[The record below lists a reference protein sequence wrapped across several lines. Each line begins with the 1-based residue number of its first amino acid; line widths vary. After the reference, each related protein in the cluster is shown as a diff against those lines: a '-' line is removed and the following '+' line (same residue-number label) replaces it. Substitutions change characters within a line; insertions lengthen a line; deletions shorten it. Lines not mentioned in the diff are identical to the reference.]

1 MLPRLQRAALVT
13 GLLLLAAIGA
23 AICADQVLPP
33 PLQRLASVSTL
44 VVDRDGRVLRA
55 YTTPEGSWRLPAQ
68 PGEID
73 PKLIR
78 FLLSYEDRR
87 FRDHPGVDPL
97 AMGRALFQAA
107 RHGRVVSGASTLT
120 MQLARLLEPSPRNLG
135 AKLSEMARA
144 LQIERRLSKDE
155 ILAAYLSFAPYGGN
169 LEGVR
174 AASLAYFGK
183 EPKRLTDAEAAL
195 LVALPQAP
203 EAVRPDR
210 AAGAA
215 KAARDKVL
223 RLLEARGEIDAAA
236 LAAALTEKVPVARQA
251 FPMSAPHLA
260 DRLRRAWPTETLIET
275 SLDDD
280 LQRALLE
287 IVRRHQ
293 AGLEPSA
300 SIAVLAVENSGR
312 KVRAYIGSSD
322 FFADRR
328 FGQNDMVTAL
338 RSPGSALKPF
348 IYGMAF
354 DALIAHPETMMP
366 DVAMRF
372 GDYAPKNFDGHF
384 RGRITAREALQASL
398 NIPAVA
404 LLARIG
410 PQRFVQRLAEVGV
423 DLAFPEQATI
433 PGLPIALGGVGID
446 LQGLVTLF
454 AALADQG
461 KAEPLDFA
469 ATPGAA
475 TEYPSL
481 MDPVAAYYLTGI
493 LLDTPP
499 PPSFLA
505 AANRR
510 SAQPIAY
517 KTGTSFGF
525 RDAWAI
531 GYTRDFTIG
540 IWVGRPDGTF
550 SAGRMGR
557 DAAAPILFEAF
568 DLLPVG
574 PSALAAKPP
583 LGAILAGNLDLPANL
598 QHFRP
603 RFGVLAETAGTRAAI
618 KVAFPV
624 DGALLELAPEQQEP
638 EHEAA
643 DEPLPSLI
651 LKADGGTLPLRWLV
665 NGRPIESLP
674 YRRQA
679 EWAPDGRGAVRV
691 TVIDRDGRSA
701 TSAIWIK

>member
-1 MLPRLQRAALVT
+1 MRQGLLVTRLRRAALVT
-13 GLLLLAAIGA
+13 GLTLLALVGA
-23 AICADQVLPP
+23 AFCADRLMPP
-33 PLQRLASVSTL
+33 PLQRLSSVSTL

-55 YTTPEGSWRLPAQ
+55 YTTPEGSWRLPVQ
-68 PGEID
+68 VSEVD

-78 FLLSYEDRR
+78 FLLSYEDGR
-87 FRDHPGVDPL
+87 FQGHPGVDPL
-97 AMGRALFQAA
+97 AVGRAALQAVE
-107 RHGRVVSGASTLT
+107 HGRIVSGASTLT
-120 MQLARLLEPSPRNLG
+120 MQLARLLEPSPRTLG

-144 LQIERRLSKDE
+144 LQLEHRLSKDE
-155 ILAAYLSFAPYGGN
+155 ILAAYLTFAPYGGN

-210 AAGAA
+210 AARAA
-215 KAARDKVL
+215 VAARDKVL
-223 RLLEARGEIDAAA
+223 RLLHARGEIDDAA
-236 LAAALTEKVPVARQA
+236 LATALAESVPAARQP

-260 DRLRRAWPTETLIET
+260 DRLRGELPDQTLIQT
-275 SLDDD
+275 GIDDD

-293 AGLEPSA
+293 ATLEPAA
-300 SIAVLAVENSGR
+300 SIAVLAVENAGR
-312 KVRAYIGSSD
+312 KVRAYVGSSD

-328 FGQNDMVTAL
+328 FGQNDMVTAI

-354 DALIAHPETMMP
+354 DALIVHPETMMP

-372 GDYAPKNFDGHF
+372 GDYAPKNFDGRF
-384 RGRITAREALQASL
+384 RGSITAREALQASL

-404 LLARIG
+404 LLDRVG
-410 PQRFVQRLAEVGV
+410 PQRFVQRIGEAGV
-423 DLAFPEQATI
+423 ELAFPEQAKS

-446 LQGLVTLF
+446 LEGLVALY
-454 AALADQG
+454 AALADEG
-461 KAEPLDFA
+461 AAEPLAFTAQRDA
-469 ATPGAA
+469 SELPPLVS
-475 TEYPSL
+475 PSS
-481 MDPVAAYYLTGI
+481 AYYLTKI

-499 PPSFLA
+499 PPNFLSPG
-505 AANRR
+505 NRR
-510 SAQPIAY
+510 NAQPVAY

-531 GYTRDFTIG
+531 GYTRDYTIG

-574 PSALAAKPP
+574 PSALAAKAPRDV
-583 LGAILAGNLDLPANL
+583 IMAGTLDLPANL
-598 QHFRP
+598 QRFRP
-603 RFGVLAETAGTRAAI
+603 RAGAMAESANKTAAI

-624 DGALLELAPEQQEP
+624 DGALLELAPADQQ
-638 EHEAA
+638 
-643 DEPLPSLI
+643 LPSLI
-651 LKADGGTLPLRWLV
+651 LQADGGALPLRWLV
-665 NGRPIESLP
+665 NGQPISSLP

-679 EWAPDGRGAVRV
+679 EWDPDGRGAVRV
-691 TVIDRDGRSA
+691 TVVDRNGQSA
-701 TSAIWIK
+701 SSAIWIK

>member
-1 MLPRLQRAALVT
+1 MRTRLRRAAFWSGL
-13 GLLLLAAIGA
+13 GLLALVGA
-23 AICADQVLPP
+23 AFCADRLAPP
-33 PLQRLASVSTL
+33 PLDRLASVSTL

-55 YTTPEGSWRLPAQ
+55 YTTPEGSWRLPVQ
-68 PGEID
+68 LETLD

-78 FLLSYEDRR
+78 FLLSYEDQR
-87 FRDHPGVDPL
+87 FRSHPGVDPL
-97 AMGRALFQAA
+97 AVGRATLQAVS
-107 RHGRVVSGASTLT
+107 HGRVVSGASTIT

-144 LQIERRLSKDE
+144 LQIEDRLSKDE
-155 ILAAYLSFAPYGGN
+155 ILAAYLTFAPYGGN

-183 EPKRLTDAEAAL
+183 EPRRLTDAEAAL

-203 EAVRPDR
+203 ESVRPDR
-210 AAGAA
+210 AAATA
-215 KAARDKVL
+215 QAARDKVL
-223 RLLEARGEIDAAA
+223 RLLESRGVIDGAA
-236 LAAALTEKVPVARQA
+236 LTAALTEPVPSARQP

-260 DRLRRAWPTETLIET
+260 ERLHRAEPGATVIATT
-275 SLDDD
+275 LDDD
-280 LQRALLE
+280 LQRAIQE

-293 AGLEPSA
+293 ASLEPSA

-338 RSPGSALKPF
+338 RSPGSTLKPF

-354 DALIAHPETMMP
+354 EALIAHPETMMP

-372 GDYAPKNFDGHF
+372 GDYAPRNFDGHF
-384 RGRITAREALQASL
+384 RGRITAREALQSSL

-404 LLARIG
+404 LLDRIG
-410 PQRFVQRLAEVGV
+410 PQRFVQRLKEAGV
-423 DLAFPEQATI
+423 DLAFPEKTTA

-446 LQGLVTLF
+446 LEGLVTLF
-454 AALADQG
+454 SALADQG
-461 KAEPLDFA
+461 KAAPLDYGLTT
-469 ATPGAA
+469 ATT
-475 TEYPSL
+475 TERPAL
-481 MDPVAAYYLTGI
+481 VDPVAAYYLTSI

-499 PPSFLA
+499 PPNFLSA
-505 AANRR
+505 GNRR
-510 SAQPIAY
+510 NAQPIAY

-531 GYTRDFTIG
+531 GYTRDYTIG
-540 IWVGRPDGTF
+540 VWVGRPDGTF

-557 DAAAPILFEAF
+557 DTAAPILFEAF

-574 PSALAAKPP
+574 PSALPAKAPE
-583 LGAILAGNLDLPANL
+583 GAILAGTLDLPANL
-598 QHFRP
+598 QQFRIRP
-603 RFGVLAETAGTRAAI
+603 GASTEAGKAAAI

-624 DGALLELAPEQQEP
+624 DGALLELAPEDQ
-638 EHEAA
+638 
-643 DEPLPSLI
+643 PLPSLI
-651 LKADGGTLPLRWLV
+651 LKADGGAMPLRWLV
-665 NGRPIESLP
+665 NGLPITSLP

-679 EWAPDGRGAVRV
+679 EWLPDGRGAVRV
-691 TVIDRDGRSA
+691 TVIDRDGRTA
-701 TSAIWIK
+701 TASVWIK

>member
-1 MLPRLQRAALVT
+1 
-13 GLLLLAAIGA
+13 
-23 AICADQVLPP
+23 
-33 PLQRLASVSTL
+33 
-44 VVDRDGRVLRA
+44 
-55 YTTPEGSWRLPAQ
+55 
-68 PGEID
+68 
-73 PKLIR
+73 
-78 FLLSYEDRR
+78 
-87 FRDHPGVDPL
+87 
-97 AMGRALFQAA
+97 
-107 RHGRVVSGASTLT
+107 
-120 MQLARLLEPSPRNLG
+120 
-135 AKLSEMARA
+135 
-144 LQIERRLSKDE
+144 
-155 ILAAYLSFAPYGGN
+155 
-169 LEGVR
+169 
-174 AASLAYFGK
+174 
-183 EPKRLTDAEAAL
+183 
-195 LVALPQAP
+195 
-203 EAVRPDR
+203 
-210 AAGAA
+210 
-215 KAARDKVL
+215 
-223 RLLEARGEIDAAA
+223 
-236 LAAALTEKVPVARQA
+236 
-251 FPMSAPHLA
+251 
-260 DRLRRAWPTETLIET
+260 
-275 SLDDD
+275 
-280 LQRALLE
+280 
-287 IVRRHQ
+287 
-293 AGLEPSA
+293 
-300 SIAVLAVENSGR
+300 
-312 KVRAYIGSSD
+312 
-322 FFADRR
+322 
-328 FGQNDMVTAL
+328 
-338 RSPGSALKPF
+338 
-348 IYGMAF
+348 
-354 DALIAHPETMMP
+354 
-366 DVAMRF
+366 
-372 GDYAPKNFDGHF
+372 
-384 RGRITAREALQASL
+384 
-398 NIPAVA
+398 
-404 LLARIG
+404 
-410 PQRFVQRLAEVGV
+410 VGV

-461 KAEPLDFA
+461 KAAPLDFA

-475 TEYPSL
+475 MDYPSL
-481 MDPVAAYYLTGI
+481 VDPVSAYYLTGI

-531 GYTRDFTIG
+531 GYTHDFTIG

-574 PSALAAKPP
+574 PSALAAKAP

-598 QHFRP
+598 QHFRS
-603 RFGVLAETAGTRAAI
+603 RFGALAGTGGMRAAI

-643 DEPLPSLI
+643 GDPLPSLI
-651 LKADGGTLPLRWLV
+651 LKADGGVLPLRWLV

>member
-1 MLPRLQRAALVT
+1 MRTRLQRAAFVV
-13 GLLLLAAIGA
+13 GIALLAALA
-23 AICADQVLPP
+23 AAFAADRLAPP

-44 VVDRDGRVLRA
+44 VLDRDDRVLRA
-55 YTTPEGSWRLPAQ
+55 YTTPEGNWRLPVALA
-68 PGEID
+68 EVD
-73 PKLIR
+73 PKLLH

-87 FRDHPGVDPL
+87 FRLHPGVDPL
-97 AMGRALFQAA
+97 ATGRAALQAV
-107 RHGRVVSGASTLT
+107 RHGRIVSGASTLT
-120 MQLARLLEPSPRNLG
+120 MQLARLLEPRPRTLA
-135 AKLSEMARA
+135 AKLLEMGRA
-144 LQIERRLSKDE
+144 LQIEQRLSKDE
-155 ILAAYLSFAPYGGN
+155 ILAAYLTFAPYGGN

-210 AAGAA
+210 APDQAR
-215 KAARDKVL
+215 AARDKVL
-223 RLLEARGEIDAAA
+223 RLLAARGEIDAGA
-236 LAAALTEKVPVARQA
+236 LAIALGENVPTARRP

-260 DRLRRAWPTETLIET
+260 DRLRREQPAATLIRSAVDE
-275 SLDDD
+275 D
-280 LQRALLE
+280 LQRAILE

-293 AGLEPSA
+293 ASLEPSA
-300 SIAVLAVENSGR
+300 SIAVLAVANDGR

-354 DALIAHPETMMP
+354 ENLIAHPETMMP

-404 LLARIG
+404 LLDRIG
-410 PQRFVQRLAEVGV
+410 PQRFVQRLKEAGV
-423 DLAFPEQATI
+423 VLAFPEKSTV
-433 PGLPIALGGVGID
+433 PGLPIALGGVGVD
-446 LQGLVTLF
+446 LEGLVTLF
-454 AALADQG
+454 AALADEG
-461 KAEPLDFA
+461 RAAPLDFG
-469 ATPGAA
+469 ATAGVASEVS
-475 TEYPSL
+475 TL
-481 MDPVAAYYLTGI
+481 VDPVAAYYLTDI

-499 PPSFLA
+499 PPRFLA
-505 AANRR
+505 SGNRR
-510 SAQPIAY
+510 NAQPIAY

-531 GYTRDFTIG
+531 GYTRDYTVG
-540 IWVGRPDGTF
+540 VWVGRPDGTF

-574 PSALAAKPP
+574 ASALAPKAPER
-583 LGAILAGNLDLPANL
+583 AILASNLDLPANL
-598 QHFRP
+598 REFRP
-603 RFGVLAETAGTRAAI
+603 RAGATDEGDGSRSAI

-624 DGALLELAPEQQEP
+624 DGALLELAP
-638 EHEAA
+638 A
-643 DEPLPSLI
+643 DRPLPSLI
-651 LKADGGTLPLRWLV
+651 LQADGGALPLRWLV
-665 NGRPIESLP
+665 NGQPINSLP

-679 EWAPDGRGAVRV
+679 EWLPDGRGAVRV

-701 TSAIWIK
+701 SAAAWIK

>member
-1 MLPRLQRAALVT
+1 MSARLQRASLF
-13 GLLLLAAIGA
+13 GGLLLAAFLVGA
-23 AICADQVLPP
+23 AVVDRLAPP
-33 PLQRLASVSTL
+33 PLARLASVSTL
-44 VVDRDGRVLRA
+44 VLDRDGRVLRA
-55 YTTPEGSWRLPAQ
+55 YTTPEGNWRLPADLAAL
-68 PGEID
+68 D
-73 PKLIR
+73 PKLLR
-78 FLLSYEDRR
+78 FLLSYEDQR
-87 FRDHPGVDPL
+87 FRLHPGIDPL
-97 AMGRALFQAA
+97 AAGRALLQAA
-107 RHGRVVSGASTLT
+107 SHGRIVSGASTLT
-120 MQLARLLEPSPRNLG
+120 MQLARLLEPKPRNLG
-135 AKLSEMARA
+135 AKLAEMARA
-144 LQIERRLSKDE
+144 LQIEARLTKDE
-155 ILAAYLSFAPYGGN
+155 ILAAYLTFAPYGGN

-183 EPKRLTDAEAAL
+183 EPARLTDAEAAL

-210 AAGAA
+210 ASAA
-215 KAARDKVL
+215 AEAARDKVL
-223 RLLEARGEIDAAA
+223 RLLHERGVLDD
-236 LAAALTEKVPVARQA
+236 AALTAALQENVPAARQP

-260 DRLRRAWPTETLIET
+260 DRLRAARPDAAVIHST
-275 SLDDD
+275 LDDD

-293 AGLEPSA
+293 ETLEPSA
-300 SIAVLAVENSGR
+300 SIAILAVENAGR
-312 KVRAYIGSSD
+312 KVRAYVGSSD

-328 FGQNDMVTAL
+328 FGQNDMVTAF

-354 DALIAHPETMMP
+354 EALIAHPETMMP

-372 GDYAPKNFDGHF
+372 GDYAPRNFDNHF

-404 LLARIG
+404 LLDRIG
-410 PQRFVQRLAEVGV
+410 PQRFVQRLGEAGV
-423 DLAFPEQATI
+423 DLAFPEKASV

-446 LQGLVTLF
+446 LEGLVTLF
-454 AALADQG
+454 ADLADGG
-461 KAEPLDFA
+461 KAAPLDFGLGGTGGDLPA
-469 ATPGAA
+469 
-475 TEYPSL
+475 L
-481 MDPVAAYYLTGI
+481 VDPVAAYYLTRI

-499 PPSFLA
+499 PPNFLS

-510 SAQPIAY
+510 NAQPIAY

-531 GYTRDFTIG
+531 GYTRDYTIG

-574 PSALAAKPP
+574 PSALPEKAPA
-583 LGAILAGNLDLPANL
+583 GAILAGTLDLPGNL
-598 QHFRP
+598 QAFRTRP
-603 RFGVLAETAGTRAAI
+603 GTAAEPDKPKALALS
-618 KVAFPV
+618 FPV
-624 DGALLELAPEQQEP
+624 DGALLELAP
-638 EHEAA
+638 
-643 DEPLPSLI
+643 DGTPLPSLM
-651 LKADGGTLPLRWLV
+651 LKANGGALPLRWLV
-665 NGRPIESLP
+665 NGQPIASLP

-691 TVIDRDGRSA
+691 TVIDREGRTDTASV
-701 TSAIWIK
+701 WIK

>member
-1 MLPRLQRAALVT
+1 MPVRLQRASLIA
-13 GLLLLAAIGA
+13 GLALLALAVA
-23 AICADQVLPP
+23 TFVADRLAPP
-33 PLQRLASVSTL
+33 PLQRFESVSTL

-55 YTTPEGSWRLPAQ
+55 YTTPEGSWRLPADLAA
-68 PGEID
+68 ID

-87 FRDHPGVDPL
+87 FRLHPGIDPL
-97 AMGRALFQAA
+97 AIGRAAAQAVG
-107 RHGRVVSGASTLT
+107 HGRVVSGASTIT
-120 MQLARLLEPSPRNLG
+120 MQLARLLEPRPRHLG
-135 AKLSEMARA
+135 AKLIEMARA
-144 LQIERRLSKDE
+144 LQIETRRSKDE
-155 ILAAYLSFAPYGGN
+155 ILAAYLTFAPYGGN

-183 EPKRLTDAEAAL
+183 EPARLSDAEAAL

-210 AAGAA
+210 ALGAA
-215 KAARDKVL
+215 RAARDKVL
-223 RLLEARGEIDAAA
+223 RLLAARGEIDEPALQAA
-236 LAAALTEKVPVARQA
+236 LAEDVPAARQP

-260 DRLRRAWPTETLIET
+260 DRLRREQPAARLIQST
-275 SLDDD
+275 VDDG
-280 LQRALLE
+280 LQRALIE

-293 AGLEPSA
+293 ASLEPSA
-300 SIAVLAVENSGR
+300 SIAALVVENAGR
-312 KVRAYIGSSD
+312 KVRAYVGSSD

-328 FGQNDMVTAL
+328 YGQNDMVTAL

-384 RGRITAREALQASL
+384 RGSITAREALQASL

-404 LLARIG
+404 LLDRIG
-410 PQRFVQRLAEVGV
+410 PQRFVQRLGEVGV
-423 DLAFPEQATI
+423 ELAFPEKSTV
-433 PGLPIALGGVGID
+433 PGLPVALGGVGID
-446 LQGLVTLF
+446 LEGLVTLF
-454 AALADQG
+454 AALADAG
-461 KAEPLDFA
+461 EAAPLDYGA
-469 ATPGAA
+469 GATA
-475 TEYPSL
+475 EYPPL
-481 MDPVAAYYLTGI
+481 LGPVAADYVTRI

-499 PPSFLA
+499 PPRFLG

-510 SAQPIAY
+510 NAQPIAY

-531 GYTRDFTIG
+531 GYTRDYTIG

-568 DLLPVG
+568 DLLPRG
-574 PSALAAKPP
+574 PSALAAQAPA
-583 LGAILAGNLDLPANL
+583 GTILAGNLDLPANL
-598 QHFRP
+598 RQFRARP
-603 RFGVLAETAGTRAAI
+603 GASADSGESAAL

-624 DGALLELAPEQQEP
+624 DGALLELAPQ
-638 EHEAA
+638 
-643 DEPLPSLI
+643 DRPLPSLV
-651 LKADGGTLPLRWLV
+651 LQASGGALPLRWLV
-665 NGRPIESLP
+665 NGQPIASLP

-679 EWAPDGRGAVRV
+679 QWLPDGRGAARV
-691 TVIDRDGRSA
+691 TVIDREGRSA
-701 TSAIWIK
+701 SAAIWIK

>member
-1 MLPRLQRAALVT
+1 MLRKLQRASLVSGIAL
-13 GLLLLAAIGA
+13 LMLGA
-23 AICADQVLPP
+23 AAFCADRLAPP
-33 PLQRLASVSTL
+33 PLERLASVSTL
-44 VVDRDGRVLRA
+44 VTDKDGRVLRA
-55 YTTPEGSWRLPAQ
+55 YTTPEGSWRLPVELGAV
-68 PGEID
+68 D

-78 FLLSYEDRR
+78 FLLSYEDQR
-87 FRDHPGVDPL
+87 FRLHPGVDPL
-97 AMGRALFQAA
+97 AVGRASLQAVG
-107 RHGRVVSGASTLT
+107 HGRIVSGASTIT

-144 LQIERRLSKDE
+144 VQIEERLSKDE
-155 ILAAYLSFAPYGGN
+155 ILAAYLTFAPYGGN
-169 LEGVR
+169 LEGIR

-183 EPKRLTDAEAAL
+183 EPMRLTDAEAAL

-203 EAVRPDR
+203 ESVRPDR
-210 AAGAA
+210 AAKVAQ
-215 KAARDKVL
+215 AARDKVL
-223 RLLEARGEIDAAA
+223 RLLAERGVISEAA
-236 LAAALTEKVPVARQA
+236 LSAALTEPVPDARQP

-260 DRLRRAWPTETLIET
+260 DRLRREAPGASLIQST
-275 SLDDD
+275 LDDD

-293 AGLEPSA
+293 NTLEPSA
-300 SIAVLAVENSGR
+300 SIALLAVENNGR

-328 FGQNDMVTAL
+328 FGQNDLVTAQ

-354 DALIAHPETMMP
+354 ESLIAHPETMMP

-372 GDYAPKNFDGHF
+372 GDYAPKNFDNHF

-404 LLARIG
+404 LLDRIG
-410 PQRFVQRLAEVGV
+410 PQRFVQRLDEAGV
-423 DLAFPEQATI
+423 KLTLPEKAAL

-446 LQGLVTLF
+446 LEGLVTLF
-454 AALADQG
+454 SALADGG
-461 KAEPLDFA
+461 KAQALDYGIAQQTPTLEPLV
-469 ATPGAA
+469 
-475 TEYPSL
+475 
-481 MDPVAAYYLTGI
+481 DPVAAYYLTRI
-493 LLDTPP
+493 LVDTPP
-499 PPSFLA
+499 PPNFLSA
-505 AANRR
+505 GNRR
-510 SAQPIAY
+510 NAQPIAY

-531 GYTRDFTIG
+531 GYTRDYTIG
-540 IWVGRPDGTF
+540 VWVGRPDGTF

-574 PSALAAKPP
+574 PSALPDKAPD
-583 LGAILAGNLDLPANL
+583 GAILASTLDLPANL
-598 QHFRP
+598 QVFRS
-603 RFGVLAETAGTRAAI
+603 RAGAALHADKEKAI
-618 KVAFPV
+618 KVAFPI
-624 DGALLELAPEQQEP
+624 DGALLELAP
-638 EHEAA
+638 A
-643 DEPLPSLI
+643 DKPLPSLI
-651 LKADGGTLPLRWLV
+651 LKADGGAMPLRWLV
-665 NGRPIESLP
+665 NGQPIDSLP

-701 TSAIWIK
+701 TASVWIK

>member
-1 MLPRLQRAALVT
+1 MRSRLQRWAFVA
-13 GLLLLAAIGA
+13 GWLLLAAVGA
-23 AICADQVLPP
+23 AFLADRLAPP
-33 PLQRLASVSTL
+33 PLERMASVSTL
-44 VVDRDGRVLRA
+44 VVDRNGQVLRA
-55 YTTPEGSWRLPAQ
+55 YTTAEGSWRLPAQ
-68 PGEID
+68 LDAID

-78 FLLSYEDRR
+78 FLLSYEDQR
-87 FRDHPGVDPL
+87 FRLHPGVDPL
-97 AMGRALFQAA
+97 AVGRAVLQAA
-107 RHGRVVSGASTLT
+107 NYGRVISGASTIT
-120 MQLARLLEPSPRNLG
+120 MQLARLLEPRPRDLC
-135 AKLSEMARA
+135 AKLAETARA
-144 LQIERRLSKDE
+144 LQIEHYLSKDE
-155 ILAAYLSFAPYGGN
+155 ILAAYLTFAPYGGN

-183 EPKRLTDAEAAL
+183 EPARLTDAEAAL

-210 AAGAA
+210 AAEAA
-215 KAARDKVL
+215 RTARDKVL
-223 RLLEARGEIDAAA
+223 RLLAARGEIGAAA
-236 LAAALTEKVPVARQA
+236 LSAALAETVPDLRQP

-260 DRLRRAWPTETLIET
+260 DRLRQEQPAAPLIR
-275 SLDDD
+275 SSIDDD
-280 LQRALLE
+280 LQRALYE

-293 AGLEPSA
+293 ASLEPSA

-312 KVRAYIGSSD
+312 QVRAYIGSSD

-354 DALIAHPETMMP
+354 EALIAHPETMMP

-372 GDYAPKNFDGHF
+372 GDYAPQNFDGHL

-404 LLARIG
+404 LLDRIG
-410 PQRFVQRLAEVGV
+410 PQRFVQRLEEAGV
-423 DLAFPEQATI
+423 TLAFPEKSAS
-433 PGLPIALGGVGID
+433 PGLPLALGGVGVD
-446 LQGLVTLF
+446 LEGLVTLF
-454 AALADQG
+454 AALADG
-461 KAEPLDFA
+461 GRAGSLDYGAGGTTAYPPLV
-469 ATPGAA
+469 
-475 TEYPSL
+475 
-481 MDPVAAYYLTGI
+481 DPVAAYYLTRI

-499 PPSFLA
+499 PPNFLSA
-505 AANRR
+505 GNRR
-510 SAQPIAY
+510 NAQPIAY

-531 GYTRDFTIG
+531 GYTRDYTIG
-540 IWVGRPDGTF
+540 VWVGRPDGTF

-574 PSALAAKPP
+574 PSALPDRAPT
-583 LGAILAGNLDLPANL
+583 GAILASNLDLPANL
-598 QHFRP
+598 RQFRARP
-603 RFGVLAETAGTRAAI
+603 GSTSEPGKSAAI

-624 DGALLELAPEQQEP
+624 DGALLELAPEDR
-638 EHEAA
+638 A
-643 DEPLPSLI
+643 LPSLI
-651 LKADGGTLPLRWLV
+651 LQADGGALPLRWLV
-665 NGRPIESLP
+665 NGQPIASLP

-691 TVIDRDGRSA
+691 TVIDREGRSA
-701 TSAIWIK
+701 SASVWIK